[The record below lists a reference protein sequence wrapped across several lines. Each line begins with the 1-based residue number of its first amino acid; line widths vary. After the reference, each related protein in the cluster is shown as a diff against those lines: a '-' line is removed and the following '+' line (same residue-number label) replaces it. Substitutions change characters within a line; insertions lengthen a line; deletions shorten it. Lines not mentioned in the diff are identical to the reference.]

1 MSQDAEALADSITA
15 ELVGLADAEYARG
28 VLGAR
33 SPGKEPLGVAIPQL
47 RAAVRTQWRRVRHLD
62 AEALLAAADALWH
75 GSSHEQ
81 ELAGCMLLRLSGTLV
96 GVRQLQRWAALLDN
110 WLSVDE
116 LAGCLGEAIETHPE
130 LLQECGFLALDTSPW
145 MRRLY
150 LAGVIRPVSRGMSA
164 AAVPHLA
171 PLFEDNRHPVRKAS
185 VWLLRAVLKARPAA
199 ASEFAAVQRE
209 GTPRSLTRMIEAAL
223 SKTPAAAG

>member
-1 MSQDAEALADSITA
+1 MSREAEALADSITA

-33 SPGKEPLGVAIPQL
+33 SPGKEPLGVAIPLL

-62 AEALLAAADALWH
+62 GEALLAAADALWH
-75 GSSHEQ
+75 GSNHEQ

-96 GVRQLQRWAALLDN
+96 GVRQLIRWAPLLDN

-116 LAGCLGEAIETHPE
+116 LAGCLGEAIEADPE
-130 LLQECGFLALDTSPW
+130 LLQECGFLALDSSPW
-145 MRRLY
+145 TRRLY
-150 LAGVIRPVSRGMSA
+150 LAGVIRPVSRGLSPV
-164 AAVPHLA
+164 AVPHLA

-185 VWLLRAVLKARPAA
+185 VWLVRAVLKARPAA
-199 ASEFAAVQRE
+199 ASEFAAVQRPD
-209 GTPRSLTRMIEAAL
+209 TPKSLARIVEAAL
-223 SKTPAAAG
+223 ATDVAAG

>member
-1 MSQDAEALADSITA
+1 MSREAEALADSITA
-15 ELVGLADAEYARG
+15 ELVGLANAEYARG

-33 SPGKEPLGVAIPQL
+33 SPGKEPLGVAIPRL

-62 AEALLAAADALWH
+62 GGELLTAADVLWR

-96 GVRQLQRWAALLDN
+96 GIRQLRGWAPLLDN

-116 LAGCLGEAIETHPE
+116 LAGCLGEAIETRPE

-145 MRRLY
+145 ARRLY
-150 LAGVIRPVSRGMSA
+150 LAGVIRPVSRGLSA

-171 PLFEDNRHPVRKAS
+171 MLFEDNRHPVRKAS
-185 VWLLRAVLKARPAA
+185 VWLLRATLKARPAA
-199 ASEFAAVQRE
+199 ASEFAAVQRP
-209 GTPRSLTRMIEAAL
+209 GTPASLARMVEAAL
-223 SKTPAAAG
+223 VAEAATKR

>member
-1 MSQDAEALADSITA
+1 MSREAEALADSIAA
-15 ELVGLADAEYARG
+15 ELVGLADADYARG

-33 SPGKEPLGVAIPQL
+33 SPGKEPLGVAIPLL
-47 RAAVRTQWRRVRHLD
+47 RATVRTQWRRVRHLD
-62 AEALLAAADALWH
+62 GEALLAAADALWY

-96 GVRQLQRWAALLDN
+96 GVRELHRWAPLLDN

-116 LAGCLGEAIETHPE
+116 LAGCLGAAIEAYPE

-145 MRRLY
+145 TRRLY
-150 LAGVIRPVSRGMSA
+150 LAGMIRPVSRGLSA

-171 PLFEDNRHPVRKAS
+171 PLFEDNRHPVHKAS

-199 ASEFAAVQRE
+199 ASEFAAVQRP
-209 GTPRSLTRMIEAAL
+209 GTPKGLARTIEAAL
-223 SKTPAAAG
+223 SATAAAAG